1 MTLNSLK
8 EKISGSVMFLSTVKD
23 IWDTLKV
30 MYGNEKNLLYVFEIY
45 ERGLSSNR
53 ETDLYMSSM
62 VKSKV

>member
-8 EKISGSVMFLSTVKD
+8 EKISGSVMFLSTVKN

-30 MYGNEKNLLYVFEIY
+30 MYENEKNLLYVFEIY